1 VSFFSSNELQ
11 CRCGCGLYQFHPGFL
26 DQLEKLRVAFNEPM
40 NVNSGCRCIAHNR
53 SVGGT
58 EKSLHIGDMP
68 QHKDQKGTLAVDIQ
82 SMNGAYRG
90 RLISLAWDFGW
101 SAGWGKGFLHLDRRA
116 DIGLPQTTFD
126 Y

>member
-1 VSFFSSNELQ
+1 M

-40 NVNSGCRCIAHNR
+40 NVNSACRCAKHNR
-53 SVGGT
+53 AVGGT
-58 EKSLHIGDMP
+58 EKSLHIGDAF
-68 QHKDQKGTLAVDIQ
+68 QHPDQKGAMAVDIR
-82 SMNGAYRG
+82 SLNGAYRG
-90 RLISLAWDFGW
+90 RLFSLAWDFGW
-101 SAGWGKGFLHLDRRA
+101 AVGWGKGFLHLDRRA